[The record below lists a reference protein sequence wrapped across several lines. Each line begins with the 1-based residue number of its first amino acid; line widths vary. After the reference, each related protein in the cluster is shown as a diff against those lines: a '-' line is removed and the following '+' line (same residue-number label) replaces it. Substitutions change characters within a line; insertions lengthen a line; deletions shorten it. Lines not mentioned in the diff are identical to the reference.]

1 MLFNGFK
8 NQSNHGFVFASTML
22 GKKLIREECF
32 SAFAEPHLVDKDEEM
47 EGKVFNNRHASRTK
61 WEATEAAA
69 LVKLVQDFRLRF

>member
-1 MLFNGFK
+1 M
-8 NQSNHGFVFASTML
+8 
-22 GKKLIREECF
+22 F

-47 EGKVFNNRHASRTK
+47 EGKVFNNRHSSRTK